1 MKIVSDVSEVILIIP
16 DWMRLRKCKNS
27 DQSRDA
33 PMSCPNNDNF
43 IKHSGLYQMCWRFVN
58 NYKLTCYYI
67 IHMWLVV
74 PSRNCKTKFLIIQF
88 KMAEKITGLIKVTQW
103 HTFMSRQRFCNLGL
117 LASERQS
124 VDYPFSV
131 TAVWTSSTKPDL
143 ITSTLGAH

>member
-1 MKIVSDVSEVILIIP
+1 MSLVCRVFQVLQKLSWQFVIGWNWDNVKILTS
-16 DWMRLRKCKNS
+16 
-27 DQSRDA
+27 QDA

-43 IKHSGLYQMCWRFVN
+43 IKHSGLYQMCWRFDN

-74 PSRNCKTKFLIIQF
+74 PSRNCKMKFPIIHLQ
-88 KMAEKITGLIKVTQW
+88 ML
-103 HTFMSRQRFCNLGL
+103 FMSQQRFSNLGKFYLLMLL
-117 LASERQS
+117 LASQRQS